1 MLGPLLAGVLAAS
14 LPQQQ
19 SAASPALDPD
29 TPTRLQDIEVT
40 GRRLE
45 SVIRDFVNDVAAPNP
60 GRNLAR
66 WDRGVCIGAANF
78 QAETAQYL
86 VDRISTVADDLGL
99 RSGAPGCTPNVLV
112 IASSDPNGLASGLI
126 ERSPLSFRPGG
137 SGMDRGGAQLRAFKE
152 SDRPIRWWA
161 VSVPTDSHTGQRAV
175 RLPGECTNPCTRPEH
190 YAPQISVFAASR
202 LSTQIVDD
210 LNRVIVIVDVNKI
223 SGVSAQQLA
232 DYVAMVS
239 LSQINPSADTSAYA
253 SILNVFDDPNY
264 APSLTEWDQAY
275 LSGLYSSQRTQQLAG
290 ANRSEVMSTI
300 RRAHRDL
307 RRESDQ
313 AEN

>member
-1 MLGPLLAGVLAAS
+1 MIELLMAGLLAATP
-14 LPQQQ
+14 PQAQPQ
-19 SAASPALDPD
+19 DTRPQDEPA
-29 TPTRLQDIEVT
+29 RLQDIEVT

-45 SVIRDFVNDVAAPNP
+45 NVIRDFVNDVAAPNA

-66 WDRGVCIGAANF
+66 WDRSVCIGAANF

-112 IASSDPNGLASGLI
+112 IASSDPDALASGLI
-126 ERSPLSFRPGG
+126 ERSPLYFRPGG
-137 SGMDRGGAQLRAFKE
+137 SGMDRGGSQLRAFRN
-152 SDRPIRWWA
+152 SDRPVRWWA

-175 RLPGECTNPCTRPEH
+175 RLPGECSDPCSTAEH
-190 YAPQISVFAASR
+190 YAPQIPVFAASR

-223 SGVSAQQLA
+223 GGVSALQLA

-239 LSQINPSADTSAYA
+239 LSQINPTADTSAYA
-253 SILNVFDDPNY
+253 SILNVFDDPEY
-264 APSLTEWDQAY
+264 SSSLTEWDQAY
-275 LSGLYSSQRTQQLAG
+275 LRGLYGSHRTQQLAG
-290 ANRSEVMSTI
+290 ANRSEVISTI

-307 RRESDQ
+307 RRDSDQ

>member
-1 MLGPLLAGVLAAS
+1 MLGPLLAGILAAS
-14 LPQQQ
+14 SPQQQ
-19 SAASPALDPD
+19 PTASDPE
-29 TPTRLQDIEVT
+29 TPTRLEDIEVT

-45 SVIRDFVNDVAAPNP
+45 TVIRDFVNDVAAPNP

-99 RSGAPGCTPNVLV
+99 RSGAPGCKPNVLV
-112 IASSDPNGLASGLI
+112 IASSDPNVLASDLI

-137 SGMDRGGAQLRAFKE
+137 SGMDRGGSQLRAFRD
-152 SDRPIRWWA
+152 SDRPVRWWA

-175 RLPGECTNPCTRPEH
+175 RLRGECADPCSKVEH
-190 YAPQISVFAASR
+190 YAPQIEVFAASR

-223 SGVSAQQLA
+223 DNVSAQQLA

-239 LSQINPSADTSAYA
+239 LSQINPTADTSAYA
-253 SILNVFDDPNY
+253 SILNVFDEPDY
-264 APSLTEWDQAY
+264 ASSLTEWDQAY
-275 LSGLYSSQRTQQLAG
+275 LRGLYGSQRTQQLAG
-290 ANRSEVMSTI
+290 ANRSEVVATI
-300 RRAHRDL
+300 RRAHSDL
-307 RRESDQ
+307 RRQADQ
-313 AEN
+313 TEN